1 MVPAAGIFGIHN
13 STVSFVVEILLLF
26 LAVLWLALVYWT
38 FADARRRIADG
49 LLVACAVVVSLFPFV
64 GTLIYAIVR
73 PPEYL
78 DDVRERDLEIQAAEA
93 RLAEIGMHVCPYCDY
108 EVEKDFLRCPN
119 CLRKLRE
126 PCGSC
131 GKPLHPDW
139 KLCPYC
145 EAQIP
150 GVEPTPT
157 RRSRRRRD
165 PEQTYGGR
173 PPSDL
178 I

>member
-1 MVPAAGIFGIHN
+1 MFPAAGIFGIKN
-13 STVSFVVEILLLF
+13 NTISLAVELVLLF
-26 LAVLWLALVYWT
+26 LAIIWLSLVWWT
-38 FADARRRIADG
+38 FSDARRRIGDG
-49 LLVACAVVVSLFPFV
+49 LLVACAVITSLFPFI
-64 GTLIYAIVR
+64 GTLVYAIVR

-78 DDVRERDLEIQAAEA
+78 DDVHERALEIQAAEA
-93 RLAEIGMHVCPYCDY
+93 RLAEFGMHVCPYCDY

-126 PCGSC
+126 PCVNC
-131 GKPLHPDW
+131 ARPLQPDW

-150 GVEPTPT
+150 GVEPTAT
-157 RRSRRRRD
+157 RRSRRRRN
-165 PEQTYGGR
+165 PEETYGGM

-178 I
+178 V